1 MKTIG
6 MIGGMS
12 WESTVTYYEI
22 VNEVMKKRLGG
33 LNSAKVLLYSV
44 N

>member
-6 MIGGMS
+6 LIDGMS

-22 VNEVMKKRLGG
+22 INTEIAKSLGG
-33 LNSAKVLLYSV
+33 FHSA
-44 N
+44 

>member
-1 MKTIG
+1 MRTI
-6 MIGGMS
+6 GMS
-12 WESTVTYYEI
+12 WESTVTYYELVI
-22 VNEVMKKRLGG
+22 EVMEMRLSG

>member
-22 VNEVMKKRLGG
+22 VNEAIKEK
-33 LNSAKVLLYSV
+33 LYAAAE
-44 N
+44 NLQF